1 MNNIGGSEDHDR
13 KVEELT
19 EQIKIYKAELADKQ
33 KEFQEVWNNVFQQ
46 YFTQT
51 LHILFHPRFMTTI
64 LA

>member
-33 KEFQEVWNNVFQQ
+33 KEFQEVWNNVFQLN
-46 YFTQT
+46 T
-51 LHILFHPRFMTTI
+51 LLKLYISCSILVLWPPF
-64 LA
+64 

>member
-1 MNNIGGSEDHDR
+1 
-13 KVEELT
+13 
-19 EQIKIYKAELADKQ
+19 LADKQ

>member
-33 KEFQEVWNNVFQQ
+33 KEFQEVWNNVFQPN
-46 YFTQT
+46 T
-51 LHILFHPRFMTTI
+51 LLKLYISCSILVLWLPF
-64 LA
+64 

>member
-46 YFTQT
+46 YFT
-51 LHILFHPRFMTTI
+51 
-64 LA
+64 

>member
-33 KEFQEVWNNVFQQ
+33 KEFQEVWNNVFQLN
-46 YFTQT
+46 T
-51 LHILFHPRFMTTI
+51 LLKLYISCSILVLWLPF
-64 LA
+64 